1 MDTEN
6 ARRERVENNCRN
18 VSSKDGGF
26 SPHIGKATAERLT
39 KYCRNA
45 NMNRTK
51 FVEKCINERLDVL
64 ENEYYFSLSKEE
76 LVALLVKR

>member
-64 ENEYYFSLSKEE
+64 ENEYYFRFQKKSSLHC
-76 LVALLVKR
+76 L